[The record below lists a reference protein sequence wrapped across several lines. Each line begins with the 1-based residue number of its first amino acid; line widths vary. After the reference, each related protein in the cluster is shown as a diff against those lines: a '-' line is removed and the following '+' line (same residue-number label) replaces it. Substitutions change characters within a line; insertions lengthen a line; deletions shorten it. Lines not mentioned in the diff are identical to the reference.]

1 MQLYI
6 PRDFFDNF
14 HQPRLFLCNTHKTIL
29 GELHAYNV
37 SLSATWNQ
45 YSELTFEIDKTYID
59 LITGEEIIDPLFN
72 KIEPPRRILCEGVGY
87 FSVQDPDYIYDDKE
101 HKQISAF
108 SVEYASASNVYM
120 ENFYVNNGEINSVE
134 VMYEQDLYG
143 YDANINLM
151 YAMAKLNMWDANEQY
166 FHRVYSD
173 SIHYTYEQIQI
184 TDENEY
190 LTHFGEDVQAED
202 ILYIHAYANVQFY
215 NQFTPELSL
224 LHNIFKKIPEWSIGY
239 VDYSLWN
246 KERKLECSRET
257 VYNLLMNTVS
267 DLFKC
272 HIIWDINTFTVN
284 FYAEE
289 NSGLT
294 DDDVV
299 SHEWESD
306 VYISRQNL
314 ASSIDLHYSAD
325 DIKTKLKV
333 GGADDLSIREVN
345 LGKNYILN
353 LDYYHNHEWMEDD
366 LIEAYSRYM
375 ESVEEYKP
383 LYSDA
388 MQNWVAAY
396 NSWNELMNY
405 IPAENNVLLI
415 GDTFTKLY
423 CLYSPIDT
431 AYLST
436 TPSVGTSVDN
446 LYMLSSHTTPITK
459 ETLNNNAVFIVQGY
473 EFLYNSSTQKFNCN
487 RNLYDANLI
496 TLVQKL
502 NLYHVD
508 DDLNGTNTDNILL
521 TLRNKNKD
529 VATIRV
535 YDERVENNSNTFD
548 ANAQYYIKNE
558 DDTYSR
564 ITFRS
569 EDEFNTYVGT
579 TGAAQLYINNYK
591 VRYLIVR
598 SSSGINEA
606 AIDFDISE
614 WIDEQLI
621 TGEDNL
627 LEDLTNFTIKSIGT
641 LGAYLCLAKN
651 EIQDVLEA
659 DVLTHKPT
667 EYLKS
672 FGVNLLREKQNTYL
686 TLFQAQIEE
695 MYAQDKYQCIV
706 SASQPSGKYPENTR
720 WFDLSTTILKV
731 WTNNVWVIDNISV
744 SPSDIENYENYQRY
758 IDNYYKLQAVQ
769 QVLNEK
775 EKEATYWL
783 SGYAVENREIDIRN
797 YVEDTDGVLRYNGQ
811 SLEGDMQRAAQS
823 HFKNN
828 IITRVSMDVNFP
840 LYKFMASEYPDKI
853 FAVYLKNRIPYVA
866 YADAEDVWQ
875 MEMDYYN
882 QATELQNFFTD
893 NQYLRLCPFI
903 KEDEYINDN
912 YLLTSYESEEERLD
926 IYNELLEEANKELK
940 KMAQPTLEF
949 NMSMANI

>member
-1 MQLYI
+1 M
-6 PRDFFDNF
+6 
-14 HQPRLFLCNTHKTIL
+14 
-29 GELHAYNV
+29 
-37 SLSATWNQ
+37 
-45 YSELTFEIDKTYID
+45 
-59 LITGEEIIDPLFN
+59 
-72 KIEPPRRILCEGVGY
+72 
-87 FSVQDPDYIYDDKE
+87 
-101 HKQISAF
+101 
-108 SVEYASASNVYM
+108 
-120 ENFYVNNGEINSVE
+120 
-134 VMYEQDLYG
+134 
-143 YDANINLM
+143 
-151 YAMAKLNMWDANEQY
+151 
-166 FHRVYSD
+166 
-173 SIHYTYEQIQI
+173 
-184 TDENEY
+184 
-190 LTHFGEDVQAED
+190 
-202 ILYIHAYANVQFY
+202 
-215 NQFTPELSL
+215 
-224 LHNIFKKIPEWSIGY
+224 
-239 VDYSLWN
+239 
-246 KERKLECSRET
+246 
-257 VYNLLMNTVS
+257 
-267 DLFKC
+267 
-272 HIIWDINTFTVN
+272 
-284 FYAEE
+284 
-289 NSGLT
+289 
-294 DDDVV
+294 
-299 SHEWESD
+299 
-306 VYISRQNL
+306 
-314 ASSIDLHYSAD
+314 
-325 DIKTKLKV
+325 
-333 GGADDLSIREVN
+333 
-345 LGKNYILN
+345 
-353 LDYYHNHEWMEDD
+353 
-366 LIEAYSRYM
+366 
-375 ESVEEYKP
+375 
-383 LYSDA
+383 
-388 MQNWVAAY
+388 
-396 NSWNELMNY
+396 
-405 IPAENNVLLI
+405 
-415 GDTFTKLY
+415 
-423 CLYSPIDT
+423 
-431 AYLST
+431 
-436 TPSVGTSVDN
+436 
-446 LYMLSSHTTPITK
+446 
-459 ETLNNNAVFIVQGY
+459 
-473 EFLYNSSTQKFNCN
+473 
-487 RNLYDANLI
+487 
-496 TLVQKL
+496 QKL

-949 NMSMANI
+949 NMSMANILALPDFYPILNQFKLGNFIRIELYDNIIKRVRLLSISIDFNDIANLTCSFGNLVSVKSEIDRHADLMKQAISAGKQVAMAAGTWSKGATKVDQIENEINNGLQNINIEVGKASGKILCGMTKVFYAAN